1 MVAHVID
8 EFRVLKDYI
17 VMVLDQEVEDDKIC
31 YRIDGQ
37 TYAPVSLGATTVP
50 IPRNYI
56 AVKTNR
62 SFKGSSVEFV

>member
-17 VMVLDQEVEDDKIC
+17 VMVLDQEVEKNTAG

-37 TYAPVSLGATTVP
+37 LYTPVCLGATTVP
-50 IPRNYI
+50 IPGNYI
-56 AVKTNR
+56 AVKTR
-62 SFKGSSVEFV
+62 QSFKGAVVEVI